1 MTNGEW
7 IRSLTDAEL
16 SEYLYSIYLA
26 GKLIYKC
33 DTDINTKSLFTS
45 VEMQQIDFEKWLN
58 EYKEQ

>member
-7 IRSLTDAEL
+7 IRNLTDTEL

-26 GKLIYKC
+26 GKLMSKC
-33 DTDINTKSLFTS
+33 DADVNIRSLFTS

-58 EYKEQ
+58 EYKI

>member
-7 IRSLTDAEL
+7 IRSLTDTEL

-26 GKLIYKC
+26 GKLMYKY
-33 DTDINTKSLFTS
+33 DIDINIKSLFTS

-58 EYKEQ
+58 EYKI